1 MITRLSIL
9 PTVVWPL
16 VVALFLGVPFA
27 SHAEEK
33 ISEFKVQEE
42 VDEALAARRAA
53 MLEEAHAA
61 LDETNAALQLME
73 EGNSEEALEALARA
87 TGKLELLVAR
97 DPRLALA
104 PVDVAFT
111 TYDIYATPEAIR
123 AARDEAED
131 LLEDGKVQRARAL
144 LSGLAS
150 EIVIS
155 VTNMPLATYPDAIK
169 AISPLIDEGKTEEAK
184 AALRAALGTLVV
196 TDQVIPLPI
205 LRARHLL
212 ESAEQLAMKEAVPEE
227 DKKKI
232 SESVEGARAQLEIA
246 ELLGYG
252 DKKSYRKFEDQ
263 IAELETK
270 IHGGD
275 QPRGAFAQLR
285 KSLGKFQAALI
296 D

>member
-1 MITRLSIL
+1 MITRLGISL
-9 PTVVWPL
+9 TVVWPL
-16 VVALFLGVPFA
+16 VAALFLGVPFA
-27 SHAEEK
+27 SHAEEE

-42 VDEALAARRAA
+42 VDEKLAARRAA

-61 LDETNAALQLME
+61 LDETNSALQALE
-73 EGNSEEALEALARA
+73 EGNSKEALEALARSA
-87 TGKLELLVAR
+87 GKLELLVAR
-97 DPRLALA
+97 DPSLALA
-104 PVDVAFT
+104 PVDVAYT

-123 AARDEAED
+123 AARAEAED

-155 VTNMPLATYPDAIK
+155 VTNLPLATYPDAIK

-184 AALRAALGTLVV
+184 AALHAALNTLVV
-196 TDQVIPLPI
+196 TNQVIPLPI

-212 ESAEQLAMKEAVPEE
+212 DSAEELAMKEEVSEE
-227 DKKKI
+227 EEKKI
-232 SESVEGARAQLEIA
+232 GESVEGARAQLEMA

-252 DKKSYRKFEDQ
+252 DKKGYQKFEDQ

-270 IHGGD
+270 IRGGD
-275 QPRGAFAQLR
+275 ETRGVFAKLR
-285 KSLGKFQAALI
+285 KTLTGFQTALI